1 MLKFTIADLLDADS
15 LQIIQ
20 DGFERFTGLKAL
32 VVDASANAVTIGGD
46 FSDFISKILVYD
58 QDANEPVLKKEILS
72 LLRAGK
78 TITLKNE
85 LGSFDA
91 ASPLLLEGELI
102 GLFIC
107 GPDAESKDASK
118 ITEAQISRGSKFL
131 SSIAEALSQ
140 MAYASNLSLNNSH
153 AMQQSAMSASA
164 AVTETAFKMKQSM
177 QEWVEVM
184 SEALESNDLEL
195 IKKQVEQILETGTD
209 VYTAVSDSVQNIQDK
224 IGSTHL
230 VETEYSVHRLI
241 PHYIEQAKK
250 IMGDKSPEFSYTI
263 DDDVPLYLFGDND
276 RISQIVY
283 LLFKSSARRLE
294 SGKASLN
301 LSAKKDSYATMLTLK
316 FTDATDGFSDDELE
330 ALQMFIETG
339 DQSYLDNTSVKGM
352 GYRTINRIVGQMF
365 GQINFEIVS
374 DTEMEFVIKIPQL
387 EVEVEELGS

>member
-1 MLKFTIADLLDADS
+1 MLKFTITDLLDADS

-32 VVDASANAVTIGGD
+32 VADASANSVTEGSD
-46 FSDFISKILVYD
+46 FSDFISRILVYD
-58 QDANEPVLKKEILS
+58 EDANEPVIKREILN

-85 LGSFDA
+85 LESFDA

-107 GPDAESKDASK
+107 GPDIEKK
-118 ITEAQISRGSKFL
+118 QKVPEAAVSRGSKFL
-131 SSIAEALSQ
+131 ASIAEALSQ
-140 MAYASNLSLNNSH
+140 MAYASSLSLNNSH
-153 AMQQSAMSASA
+153 AMQQSALSASA
-164 AVTETAFKMKQSM
+164 AVTETALKMKQSM

-230 VETEYSVHRLI
+230 VETEYSVHRLV

-250 IMGDKSPEFSYTI
+250 IMGDKSPDFSYTI
-263 DDDVPLYLFGDND
+263 ADAVPMYLFGDND

-283 LLFKSSARRLE
+283 LLFKSSARQLE
-294 SGKASLN
+294 SGKASLDITAQKN
-301 LSAKKDSYATMLTLK
+301 SYATILIFK
-316 FTDATDGFSDDELE
+316 FTDTTAGFSDEDLE

-339 DQSYLDNTSVKGM
+339 DQSYLEDTSVKGM
-352 GYRTINRIVGQMF
+352 GYRTINRIVQQMF
-365 GQINFEIVS
+365 GQINFEITS

>member
-1 MLKFTIADLLDADS
+1 MLKFTITDLLDADS

-32 VVDASANAVTIGGD
+32 VTDASANSVTEGSD
-46 FSDFISKILVYD
+46 FSDFISRILVYD
-58 QDANEPVLKKEILS
+58 EDANEPVLKREILN

-85 LGSFDA
+85 LDSFDA
-91 ASPLLLEGELI
+91 ASPLLLEGDLI

-107 GPDAESKDASK
+107 GPDAEKNEKVPESAV
-118 ITEAQISRGSKFL
+118 SRGSKFL
-131 SSIAEALSQ
+131 ASIAEALSQ
-140 MAYASNLSLNNSH
+140 MAYASSLSLNNSH
-153 AMQQSAMSASA
+153 AMQQSALSASA
-164 AVTETAFKMKQSM
+164 AVTETALKMKQSM

-230 VETEYSVHRLI
+230 VETEYSVHRLV

-250 IMGDKSPEFSYTI
+250 IMGDKSPDFSYTI
-263 DDDVPLYLFGDND
+263 ADNVPMYLFGDND

-283 LLFKSSARRLE
+283 LLFKSSARQLE
-294 SGKASLN
+294 SGKASLDITAQKN
-301 LSAKKDSYATMLTLK
+301 SYATILNFK
-316 FTDATDGFSDDELE
+316 FTDTTQGFANEELE

-339 DQSYLDNTSVKGM
+339 DQSYLEGTSIKGM
-352 GYRTINRIVGQMF
+352 GYRTISRIVHQMF
-365 GQINFEIVS
+365 GQINFEITS